1 MALSPAPQQA
11 LQAVTHTQACCCDE
25 RSLYNCHVSSAADRV
40 GSQPVRELWT
50 SQEDRAGLLIFLG
63 LSFLCG
69 PMEKVQARGPTDLDL
84 EFASVVHHCE
94 MRDECPCFSKLNALL
109 QNGPKWHIIR
119 DSK

>member
-1 MALSPAPQQA
+1 MRSGLFITVTCPLQQTGWEA
-11 LQAVTHTQACCCDE
+11 SHP
-25 RSLYNCHVSSAADRV
+25 
-40 GSQPVRELWT
+40 GPPFRELWT

-69 PMEKVQARGPTDLDL
+69 LMEKVQARGPTDLDL
-84 EFASVVHHCE
+84 EFGSAVHQCE